1 MAIVPTPENAKPIP
15 DFDAGTFDGSSLLFQ
30 SRNSTPGK
38 VSGDDVANY
47 ACVNKTYTGLG
58 NKTIPQAIGKQ
69 ISDTLTAG
77 STTITLSDA
86 SITTSSWV
94 KPYASVWGV
103 MCTNMVISTGSVALT
118 FEAQASDITVGVEV
132 R

>member
-1 MAIVPTPENAKPIP
+1 MAVVPTPENGKPIP
-15 DFDAGTFDGSSLLFQ
+15 DFTAGTFDGSSLFFQ
-30 SRNSTPGK
+30 SRNGVAGK
-38 VSGDDVANY
+38 VDGDEVATY
-47 ACVNKTYTGLG
+47 VAVNKAYSGLG
-58 NKTIPQAIGKQ
+58 GKTIPQAIGKQ
-69 ISDTLTAG
+69 ISDILTAG

-86 SITTSSWV
+86 SITANSWV

-103 MCTNMVISTGSVALT
+103 MCTNMVISAGSVALT